1 MIQAERLR
9 LWPLE
14 HCDLGKNYQWA
25 NDMEL
30 CRYAGALPMPKSL
43 NELEGWYNSANSNPE
58 TSIFAIKLN
67 DGAYIGNIEI
77 RNLDLRCANCEL
89 GIILGEAS
97 MRGKGYGQE
106 AVMALC
112 GFVFDQLRLH
122 KVTVHVLEFNER
134 AAHMFT
140 KCGFIQEG
148 TERESFW
155 SDGHYWDVR
164 IFSILESEFRLQT
177 AKSAA
182 SQESGI
188 K

>member
-1 MIQAERLR
+1 
-9 LWPLE
+9 
-14 HCDLGKNYQWA
+14 
-25 NDMEL
+25 
-30 CRYAGALPMPKSL
+30 
-43 NELEGWYNSANSNPE
+43 
-58 TSIFAIKLN
+58 
-67 DGAYIGNIEI
+67 
-77 RNLDLRCANCEL
+77 
-89 GIILGEAS
+89 
-97 MRGKGYGQE
+97 
-106 AVMALC
+106 MALC

-155 SDGHYWDVR
+155 SDGRYWDVR

>member
-1 MIQAERLR
+1 
-9 LWPLE
+9 
-14 HCDLGKNYQWA
+14 
-25 NDMEL
+25 
-30 CRYAGALPMPKSL
+30 
-43 NELEGWYNSANSNPE
+43 
-58 TSIFAIKLN
+58 
-67 DGAYIGNIEI
+67 
-77 RNLDLRCANCEL
+77 
-89 GIILGEAS
+89 

-155 SDGHYWDVR
+155 SDGRYWDVR